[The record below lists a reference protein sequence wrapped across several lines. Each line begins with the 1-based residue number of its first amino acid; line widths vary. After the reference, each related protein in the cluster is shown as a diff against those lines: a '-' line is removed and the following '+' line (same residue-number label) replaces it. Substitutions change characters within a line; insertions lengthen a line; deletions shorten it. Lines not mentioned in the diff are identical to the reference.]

1 MHISIRYDFFLR
13 LLTHIAAWR
22 LIEFYIADAPNHGDD
37 AILHLRNILCSSL
50 NEIAGLAKDCIE
62 GIHLLH
68 NKRSDLRKLLLLKLA
83 FSIEQ
88 IIMLPKIMHEI
99 QCLERNKDSDPVY
112 FSVFK
117 FCTYCMQTIL
127 TDSNLQV
134 I

>member
-1 MHISIRYDFFLR
+1 MV
-13 LLTHIAAWR
+13 AWR
-22 LIEFYIADAPNHGDD
+22 LIGIYVADAPNLGDD
-37 AILHLRNILCSSL
+37 VIVHLRNILCTSL
-50 NEIAGLAKDCIE
+50 DELADLTKDCIE

-88 IIMLPKIMHEI
+88 IVMLPEIMLEI
-99 QCLERNKDSDPVY
+99 QCLEGNKNSDPIY

-117 FCTYCMQTIL
+117 FCTDCMLTIL

-134 I
+134 T